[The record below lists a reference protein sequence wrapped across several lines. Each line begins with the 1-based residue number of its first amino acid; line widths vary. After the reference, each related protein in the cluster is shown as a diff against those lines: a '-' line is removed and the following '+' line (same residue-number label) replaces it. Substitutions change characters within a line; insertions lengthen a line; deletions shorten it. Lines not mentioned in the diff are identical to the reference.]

1 MPEPLSP
8 HRHAPPPLLPCI
20 GRLWKTPLNEDK
32 LRLTVFYYA
41 EKAYDTRFLLFVD
54 DKFEDIGTAVVAGS
68 VEFHVAQGDLIHVEV
83 GIDEGFLVPNGLG
96 EIMTTGIDDAA
107 APRQVA
113 SFSLSTA
120 PFSTRSEG
128 YMSLVKY

>member
-1 MPEPLSP
+1 M
-8 HRHAPPPLLPCI
+8 
-20 GRLWKTPLNEDK
+20 
-32 LRLTVFYYA
+32 FYYA